1 MYLYII
7 RHGETYG
14 NINGD
19 GFTETDLTDNGL
31 NQAFLLGERFKDE
44 RIDAIYTSNLIRAVK
59 TGKKKGNED
68 RIRACEE
75 FFHVS
80 PTLGRLL
87 EKRGE

>member
-31 NQAFLLGERFKDE
+31 QQAFLLGERFKNE
-44 RIDAIYTSNLIRAVK
+44 KIDAIFVNFDTVFPMAVVQS
-59 TGKKKGNED
+59 KKET
-68 RIRACEE
+68 RQEE
-75 FFHVS
+75 
-80 PTLGRLL
+80 
-87 EKRGE
+87 EK